1 MLLRVW
7 WVLLLLKTLH
17 LSGSEKQ
24 QGGCSAIGG
33 HARAR
38 HFGGLSAK
46 GWTETSFRMF
56 QKHASD
62 ASETS
67 FLGAFDNFSRITML
81 SVEAQKLHI
90 SKLSAPVNMSY
101 CLPVLLISLTL
112 QYRKCGLA
120 CSPVL

>member
-24 QGGCSAIGG
+24 QGSCSAIGG

-38 HFGGLSAK
+38 HFKGLAAK
-46 GWTETSFRMF
+46 GCTQLQKYLSWVLLTTS
-56 QKHASD
+56 
-62 ASETS
+62 
-67 FLGAFDNFSRITML
+67 SRITIL

-101 CLPVLLISLTL
+101 CLPVLLISLTP

>member
-38 HFGGLSAK
+38 HFGGLAAK
-46 GWTETSFRMF
+46 GWTQL
-56 QKHASD
+56 QKHLSWVLLT
-62 ASETS
+62 TS
-67 FLGAFDNFSRITML
+67 SRITIL

-101 CLPVLLISLTL
+101 CLPVLLISLTP

>member
-67 FLGAFDNFSRITML
+67 FLGAFDNFQQNYHVVCGSTEITHFKIICSR
-81 SVEAQKLHI
+81 
-90 SKLSAPVNMSY
+90 
-101 CLPVLLISLTL
+101 
-112 QYRKCGLA
+112 
-120 CSPVL
+120 